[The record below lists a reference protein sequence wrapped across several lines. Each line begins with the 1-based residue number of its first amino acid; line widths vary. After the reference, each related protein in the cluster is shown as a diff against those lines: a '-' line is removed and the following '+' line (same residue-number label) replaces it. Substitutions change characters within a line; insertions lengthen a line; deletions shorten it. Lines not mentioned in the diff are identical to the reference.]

1 MIAFITLTNTGYI
14 NYTFNCLKSLENI
27 KSPIMPVCY
36 CIGNEGYLKLKEKGY
51 QCVRIDE
58 EKDSAFQSFRK
69 GNWSDIVFH
78 KFHMIHENLLTNDY
92 VLITDGDI
100 VYESDKFL
108 SYLMENIGDN
118 DMLIQNDRL
127 DDTDDT
133 LLCSGFMFIKSS
145 KLTIDLFNP
154 VIVKKFQQKEKWG
167 DQTYLNHIKNDL
179 KYTKLPLDLFPN
191 GAYYY
196 KHSSTIAPFM
206 IHFNW
211 VVGHDK
217 LKKMRKFNKW
227 YV

>member
-1 MIAFITLTNTGYI
+1 
-14 NYTFNCLKSLENI
+14 
-27 KSPIMPVCY
+27 MPVCY
-36 CIGNEGYLKLKEKGY
+36 CIGSEGYLKLKEKGY
-51 QCVRIDE
+51 QCVLIND
-58 EKDSAFQSFRK
+58 EKDAEFQSFRK

-78 KFHMIHENLLTNDY
+78 KFNIIYENLLTNDY
-92 VLITDGDI
+92 VLISDGDI

-108 SYLMENIGDN
+108 NYLTENIGDN

-127 DDTDDT
+127 SDTDDEN
-133 LLCSGFMFIKSS
+133 LCSGFMFIKSND
-145 KLTIDLFNP
+145 LTKRLFNP
-154 VIVKKFQQKEKWG
+154 EHVKQAQRKKNWD
-167 DQTYLNHIKNDL
+167 DQIYLNEIKNTIQY
-179 KYTKLPLDLFPN
+179 KKLPLDLFPN

-196 KHSSTIAPFM
+196 KHSSTISPFM